1 MNYTETHIVKMVDK
15 PLRLQEYGV
24 GVFSRIASKSA
35 LKKALKKKLI
45 KVNGEIASTATL
57 ILGNEVITYSYTMEQ
72 PGNSRLKLDLEVIY
86 EDDYLAVI
94 NKPPGILVSGN
105 GFKTVA
111 NGLAQNLKSST
122 RPDAIDP
129 QPAHRLDYATTGL
142 LLVGKTST
150 TLLALN
156 KLFEEKKIR
165 KIYYAVTIGK
175 METAGRI
182 DLPIDE
188 KAAFSSYKVMETISS
203 KRFGFLNL
211 VQLSPSTGRR
221 HQLRKHLYMLGTPI
235 LGDATYYL
243 NDLVI
248 KGKGLYL
255 QAQGLKFIH
264 PKSGEALH
272 FTLTLPGKFQKLFP
286 YVASADLS

>member
-1 MNYTETHIVKMVDK
+1 MNYTETHIAKTGAK

-45 KVNGEIASTATL
+45 TVNGKIASTATL
-57 ILGNEVITYSYTMEQ
+57 ILGNEVITYSYTKDE
-72 PGNSRLKLDLEVIY
+72 PGNTRLKLDLEVIY

-94 NKPPGILVSGN
+94 IKPPGIMVSGN
-105 GFKTVA
+105 GFKTVT

-150 TLLALN
+150 TLVALN
-156 KLFEEKKIR
+156 KLFEKKKIK

-175 METAGRI
+175 METGGRI
-182 DLPIDE
+182 DFPVDD
-188 KAAFSSYKVMETISS
+188 KASLSSYEVLETISS

-211 VQLSPSTGRR
+211 VKLSPSTGRR
-221 HQLRKHLYMLGTPI
+221 HQLRKHLYTLGTPI

-243 NDLVI
+243 NDLVL

-255 QAQGLKFIH
+255 QAQSLKFNH
-264 PKSGEALH
+264 PKSGKVLH
-272 FTLTLPGKFQKLFP
+272 FTLPLPIKFQKLFP
-286 YVASADLS
+286 SLARVDLS